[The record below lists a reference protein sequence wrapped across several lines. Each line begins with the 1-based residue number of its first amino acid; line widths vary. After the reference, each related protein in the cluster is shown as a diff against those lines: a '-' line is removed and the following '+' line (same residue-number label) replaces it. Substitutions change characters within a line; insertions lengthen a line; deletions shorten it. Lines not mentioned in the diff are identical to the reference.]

1 MADDLEAQIKA
12 GRAWRHDARAMTAG
26 YMLTSG
32 KWRCHV
38 DLLELAV
45 TVSDHEPDV
54 HQLLNRDLLELH
66 HWRFDGKYVIP
77 PSKWPGDAPL
87 EAPGPDDGAEASSDG
102 GGGGTIS
109 RRDARREI
117 RAVWDYEDW
126 AAEMRQYD
134 IWTQA
139 QERRKLFLGRA
150 VLPNVL
156 KSPESIETMRR
167 IAAKGGDAAEIEL
180 WSDEDLRAD
189 YTPAPVG
196 LEGASKSGR

>member
-1 MADDLEAQIKA
+1 
-12 GRAWRHDARAMTAG
+12 
-26 YMLTSG
+26 MLTSG
-32 KWRCHV
+32 KWRCYV

>member
-1 MADDLEAQIKA
+1 MLRSGVLEGWLGAWSGS
-12 GRAWRHDARAMTAG
+12 GR
-26 YMLTSG
+26 
-32 KWRCHV
+32 
-38 DLLELAV
+38 
-45 TVSDHEPDV
+45 
-54 HQLLNRDLLELH
+54 
-66 HWRFDGKYVIP
+66 
-77 PSKWPGDAPL
+77 
-87 EAPGPDDGAEASSDG
+87 
-102 GGGGTIS
+102 
-109 RRDARREI
+109 
-117 RAVWDYEDW
+117 
-126 AAEMRQYD
+126 
-134 IWTQA
+134 A